1 MASSPYGGKMVDEG
15 GRLRLDFTI
24 TDGGAF
30 DADGKA
36 DGVITAPGAAA
47 QMPLSIVGQAP
58 DGTPGGFWF

>member
-1 MASSPYGGKMVDEG
+1 MVDEG

-30 DADGKA
+30 DADGQA
-36 DGVITAPGAAA
+36 DGSITAPGAAA

-58 DGTPGGFWF
+58 DGAHGGFWL